1 MIESRQ
7 PYSGND
13 LDISTN
19 ANKAGRTEWSFPLSR
34 VPESFEDE
42 TENNNIH
49 QTHTE
54 SLVEVTDGIL
64 NNVEYLWKKLPRN
77 VVDKVKYIVKV
88 MMMTMG
94 DTSNNNSTYTK

>member
-7 PYSGND
+7 PYSGNA

-54 SLVEVTDGIL
+54 SLIDVTEGVL